1 MFDFLKTVITKKNSL
16 YSNNSL
22 NYLKQILKFNA
33 NDNLDPLKEPFKYF
47 GIYGNSIKFESKE
60 KSLIKFVPL
69 KTIKLE
75 EKDNF
80 GYYVW
85 YASYDEYKQVYF
97 NDFEIFLKNDL
108 TNIYNILIENKNNQD
123 YKYVLVKYEMTFLTI
138 LNTLNDSIQING
150 IITKDIST
158 PILELLK
165 QFHKALKEQVN
176 NKIELNNLEKEAMN
190 ENLKNRLSFEIE
202 YQKRYL

>member
-1 MFDFLKTVITKKNSL
+1 MFDFLKMFITKKNSL
-16 YSNNSL
+16 YNNNSL
-22 NYLKQILKFNA
+22 HFLKQILKFNA
-33 NDNLDPLKEPFKYF
+33 KDNLDPLKEPFKYSGTF
-47 GIYGNSIKFESKE
+47 GNSIKFESKD

-202 YQKRYL
+202 YQKKYL